1 MKGLNRQLLGLALF
15 GSGSALLVSPI
26 RRHRAVWH
34 VTVDD
39 KPARTRVLHG
49 GDYVPST
56 EAILSGLRTG
66 DRRPDAEFRFALGL
80 SLIGFGLGL
89 SLISGDSQSHA

>member
-1 MKGLNRQLLGLALF
+1 MNDVNRLLVGLALV

-34 VTVDD
+34 VTVGD

-49 GDYVPST
+49 GAYIPS
-56 EAILSGLRTG
+56 AKAMLGGLRTG
-66 DRRPDAEFRFALGL
+66 ERRPDAEFRFALGL
-80 SLIGFGLGL
+80 GLIGLGFGI
-89 SLISGDSQSHA
+89 SLTRDDS